1 MAVNNM
7 LKITRLKFGVQVFF
21 FLIIVY
27 LGYLGVRLIEWK
39 NISLVLPTLSCY
51 YTDHRI
57 AQCFL
62 RSLQEGLSGGW
73 KVGYT
78 NLIAPLLLLLI
89 FGLIFGRAWC
99 SWVCPLGF
107 IQDLFIRIRKYL
119 KIGYYSLPKNLKL
132 SSVLVKWFFVIA
144 LIFVAMGIGIPHF
157 FLKEYQ
163 YDLVTPFCQICPSK
177 QIFPFC
183 EGRFKEMLTVD
194 TISTLSAV
202 MSYLAIGIFI
212 FYLLTTSFI
221 RRMWCR
227 LCPMGA
233 ILGLLNRFSF
243 LSLRKEGKRCT
254 KCGVCQRSCPV
265 QVAEVYEEKV
275 KEKIA
280 SSDCTLCYRCV
291 EMCPEKDALKAS
303 FFKFPIAVSKYKRF
317 LHSSGVKVPN
327 RKRRNLSEKQQ

>member
-7 LKITRLKFGVQVFF
+7 LKITRLKLFVQIIF
-21 FLIIVY
+21 FLLIVY
-27 LGYLGVRLIEWK
+27 VGYLGVKMIEWK
-39 NISLVLPTLSCY
+39 TISLVLPTLSCY

-62 RSLQEGLSGGW
+62 RSLQEGLSAGW
-73 KVGYT
+73 KVGYST
-78 NLIAPLLLLLI
+78 LIAPVILLVI

-119 KIGYYSLPKNLKL
+119 KIGYYTLSENLKQV
-132 SSVLVKWFFVIA
+132 SVLVRWFFVIA
-144 LIFVAMGIGIPHF
+144 IVFIAMGIGIPHF

-163 YDLVTPFCQICPSK
+163 YDLITPFCQICPSK
-177 QIFPFC
+177 QIFPLV
-183 EGRFKEMLTVD
+183 EGRFKELLRVD

-202 MSYLAIGIFI
+202 MSYLAIGIFV

-233 ILGLLNRFSF
+233 MLGLFNRFSF
-243 LSLRKEGKRCT
+243 LSLLKEGKRCT
-254 KCGVCQRSCPV
+254 KCGVCQRCCPV
-265 QVAEVYEEKV
+265 QVTEVYEEKK

-280 SSDCTLCYRCV
+280 SSDCTLCFRCV
-291 EMCPEKDALKAS
+291 EMCPEKDALKVGL
-303 FFKFPIAVSKYKRF
+303 FKFPIARSKYKRF
-317 LHSSGVKVPN
+317 LQSSAVKVP
-327 RKRRNLSEKQQ
+327 KLQKEKSR